1 MKTGRVF
8 WGVFL
13 LTLGG
18 AFLLE
23 RIGIMTL
30 QWHHAWRFWPVVLIA
45 WGVAVLFGGRVV
57 KTVAVV
63 IAALVLALVLAAFL
77 NFSWADDVWEK
88 GAVTQEQTFH
98 EEYTPG
104 ITHASFTLESGAGVF
119 EFRDTTADLMT
130 ATTTTSF
137 GRYMVERSGSG
148 ADAVVRMNL
157 QGGHSGWPHRRMQN
171 RAEVRLNGAPTW
183 DVTLNVGAAKVR
195 CDLSQIKVEHVNVD
209 CGAADVQL
217 RLGSQVP
224 ESHVKIDAGASSLN
238 IDVPV
243 GVGCD
248 VRLDAPLSGKHLSD
262 FIRLSKGH
270 FQSENFEAAGHKLY
284 IDIDAG
290 VSSITVDR
298 Y

>member
-1 MKTGRVF
+1 
-8 WGVFL
+8 
-13 LTLGG
+13 
-18 AFLLE
+18 
-23 RIGIMTL
+23 
-30 QWHHAWRFWPVVLIA
+30 
-45 WGVAVLFGGRVV
+45 
-57 KTVAVV
+57 
-63 IAALVLALVLAAFL
+63 
-77 NFSWADDVWEK
+77 
-88 GAVTQEQTFH
+88 
-98 EEYTPG
+98 
-104 ITHASFTLESGAGVF
+104 
-119 EFRDTTADLMT
+119 
-130 ATTTTSF
+130 
-137 GRYMVERSGSG
+137 
-148 ADAVVRMNL
+148 
-157 QGGHSGWPHRRMQN
+157 
-171 RAEVRLNGAPTW
+171 LNGAPTW

-217 RLGSQVP
+217 RLGTQVP